1 MASRSADYFVR
12 KTLAQNWTAEQINRT
27 ILKIENSLYRDIC
40 AVAFLSNSR
49 AVEVCTLRWCDISAQ
64 KDPNGRAVYYFAI
77 HQEKRKDNYIKT
89 VPIAPHA
96 EHEFAPLIKLLEARL
111 YPLFSKVADKDEWV
125 FGDPQVNRVRGR
137 LKKDGVYASRTNCKL
152 ARNLKE
158 YLRHNHNLNIHM
170 FRHARTSYLAHVRK
184 VDFLSL
190 VAWGGWK
197 DFETPFNYLRDKR
210 ADELLPS
217 DQSTLKED
225 LLQLSLLARRI
236 AKRT

>member
-12 KTLAQNWTAEQINRT
+12 KTLAQNWAAEQINYT

-40 AVAFLSNSR
+40 VAAFLSNSR
-49 AVEVCTLRWCDISAQ
+49 AVEVCTLKWSDISVQ
-64 KDPNGRAVYYFAI
+64 KDLNGRPVYYFSI

-89 VPIAPHA
+89 VPIAPRA
-96 EHEFAPLIKLLEARL
+96 EREFAPLIKLLEARL
-111 YPLFSKVADKDEWV
+111 YPLFSKAVDRDGWV
-125 FGDPQVNRVRGR
+125 FGDPQVTYVRGR
-137 LKKDGVYASRTNCKL
+137 LKKNGVYALRTNCKL

-158 YLRHNHNLNIHM
+158 YLRHNYNLNVHM

-197 DFETPFNYLRDKR
+197 DFETPFNYLRNKR

-217 DQSTLKED
+217 DQPTLKED
-225 LLQLSLLARRI
+225 MLQLSLLVKRI
-236 AKRT
+236 AQRT